1 MRAICSF
8 VLFLPFSGLCYCLS
22 VHCCARCPPHD
33 PFSVRCAGC
42 GYLRTSAVFELFVD
56 VVVLSSCVVLTP
68 ILLVVAAFRR
78 DAQDPLGDTDGDD
91 RSTLSARDTQALE
104 SLIDG
109 YVSDIDS
116 FLRHRDDFYAP
127 GYAYN
132 IDRLR
137 EQLPLPPA
145 LLRQLQRFR
154 SAAVGEQGSIKQLT
168 GATAA
173 VGDKNPGDQKPP
185 TRGSARRTMSRAEY
199 VRFLRAQSDVLAV
212 SANQA
217 SVSLVRLTPYRGQ
230 KTVRGKFKCVN
241 VGCRVDM
248 VAWESDASTCDGA
261 ERCPRCSRWVYPYEQ
276 HVHGEGPS

>member
-1 MRAICSF
+1 MSTA
-8 VLFLPFSGLCYCLS
+8 P
-22 VHCCARCPPHD
+22 HCPPHD
-33 PFSVRCAGC
+33 PFSVQCAGC
-42 GYLRTSAVFELFVD
+42 GHCRTSAVFELLVD
-56 VVVLSSCVVLTP
+56 VVVLPSCVVLTP
-68 ILLVVAAFRR
+68 SLLVVAASRR
-78 DAQDPLGDTDGDD
+78 DAEDLLGDTDGDD
-91 RSTLSARDTQALE
+91 RSTLSARDTRALE

-116 FLRHRDDFYAP
+116 FLRRRDDFYAP

-137 EQLPLPPA
+137 QQLPPPPA
-145 LLRQLQRFR
+145 LLRHLQRFH
-154 SAAVGEQGSIKQLT
+154 SAAVSEHAGAKPLT

-173 VGDKNPGDQKPP
+173 VVDKSPGEQKKPM
-185 TRGSARRTMSRAEY
+185 RGAARRTMSRAEY

-217 SVSLVRLTPYRGQ
+217 SVSLVRLTPYRGEE
-230 KTVRGKFKCVN
+230 TVHGKFRCVN

-248 VAWESDASTCDGA
+248 VEWESDASICDGA

-276 HVHGEGPS
+276 HERSDEAND